1 MLQSSGALSTRM
13 IGRNKGGLHQ
23 MTDSEVGSYKAGVR
37 ISRYLFDEN
46 MSVCV
51 CSSLLSDG
59 VNGVNEN
66 DAPSLCNKMEI
77 GQSSV
82 LLAARSDSNVRGG
95 GLIGL
100 VGQPGNSIRA
110 PLSSTQGC
118 CWLTSSSPHSLC
130 SGSLF

>member
-1 MLQSSGALSTRM
+1 
-13 IGRNKGGLHQ
+13 

-95 GLIGL
+95 GLISLLSPAELHAGL
-100 VGQPGNSIRA
+100 LLADKLV
-110 PLSSTQGC
+110 ST
-118 CWLTSSSPHSLC
+118 L
-130 SGSLF
+130 SLFRFPLLKVQF